1 MKKVYRIYCIV
12 EKDVCIPSDD
22 YHSRRNDWYKESIK
36 TLSIVEDFDTEE
48 EAMKELENPNYSK
61 GEYTILPVYIKA

>member
-12 EKDVCIPSDD
+12 EKEVLVPSDD
-22 YHSRRNDWYKESIK
+22 YYRKENDWHKETIK

-48 EAMKELENPNYSK
+48 DAVMYLQQNQNSEQD
-61 GEYTILPVYIKA
+61 YTILPVYIKA